1 MKEITIK
8 KDPFWMIYL
17 GILLAF
23 SGSLTFVPFK
33 FESWTFI
40 SLLLKL
46 ILFSGLLILFRCS
59 QKIGWTLNQSGNVLY
74 YQKFNLYSSWKTRR
88 STEYSIGIENISS
101 IDLERSA
108 LVIRYKYNKQ
118 LRFNT
123 HGLDRKDNTDLEE
136 FRASMKSLIS
146 DWRIPFLSKIGL

>member
-23 SGSLTFVPFK
+23 LGSLTFVPFK

-88 STEYSIGIENISS
+88 STEYSIGVENINS
-101 IDLERSA
+101 IDIEKSA
-108 LVIRYKYNKQ
+108 LVIRYNDGNQ
-118 LRFNT
+118 LRFKT
-123 HGLDRKDNTDLEE
+123 RGLNRKDNADLEE
-136 FRASMKSLIS
+136 FIASMKS
-146 DWRIPFLSKIGL
+146 KI

>member
-1 MKEITIK
+1 
-8 KDPFWMIYL
+8 MIYL
-17 GILLAF
+17 GVLLSLLGSLAF
-23 SGSLTFVPFK
+23 IPFK
-33 FESWTFI
+33 IEGWTLI
-40 SLLLKL
+40 SVLLKL
-46 ILFSGLLILFRCS
+46 TLLSGLLILFRCS

-146 DWRIPFLSKIGL
+146 D